1 MLFATFTNVVGQ
13 GNVQAA
19 TNASALSLGVSQ
31 TAVNVGINSADI
43 SNAIPVIGSAIF
55 VL

>member
-1 MLFATFTNVVGQ
+1 MLFATFNNIVVQ
-13 GNVQAA
+13 GNVQTA
-19 TNASALSLGVSQ
+19 TNASVASLGVSQ
-31 TAVNVGINSADI
+31 TAVNVGINSATI

>member
-1 MLFATFTNVVGQ
+1 MLFATFNNVVGQ
-13 GNVQAA
+13 NNTQVSANAA
-19 TNASALSLGVSQ
+19 ALALGVSQ
-31 TAVNVGINSADI
+31 TAVNVGVNSATI

>member
-1 MLFATFTNVVGQ
+1 MLFATFNNLVGQ
-13 GNVQAA
+13 NNTQASGNLAIGA
-19 TNASALSLGVSQ
+19 IGVSQ

>member
-1 MLFATFTNVVGQ
+1 MLFATFTNIVGQ
-13 GNVQAA
+13 TNTQAA
-19 TNASALSLGVSQ
+19 TNLSVASIGASQ
-31 TAVNVGINSADI
+31 TAVNVGVNSATI